1 MLFLKGKTVL
11 FFFKDFFLIRNILTI
26 LHFDICEFYTEQKLY
41 EFKNN
46 TTLKSLLN
54 VRNKQ

>member
-1 MLFLKGKTVL
+1 MCG
-11 FFFKDFFLIRNILTI
+11 
-26 LHFDICEFYTEQKLY
+26 FYTEQKLY